1 MKCFLLCK
9 SNTIAIS
16 PLFPNTVENVN
27 CHSFHYCPF
36 ISASKPTLNLPLS
49 SSSKFRV
56 NCGRN
61 YGNDEPLN
69 TSLAYELLGVA
80 PHCSSAQLK
89 AAFRTKV
96 KQFHPDVMKGGEN
109 SDIMI
114 RRVIQA
120 YEILSNYSKSEIIE
134 RECLDPF
141 DQPECE
147 AFDLFVNEVLCIGKG
162 CPYSCV
168 NRAPHAFKFSS
179 LTGTARATSQGHGE
193 DYQIQIAVGQCPRNC
208 IHYVTPSQRII
219 LEELLESIMNMPY
232 DTSAE
237 ADLLYSLIVKAKY
250 ENNRYQR
257 PKKQPKCAF
266 DSCLKISHKRLQSSS
281 WGLGDMNVK
290 LFSTYVESWLAYW
303 PSEMCRLR
311 VIMTTRMTD
320 FKLKAKPK
328 GVFAIG
334 VGVVVLLARKGW
346 SCCSGCYGPT

>member
-1 MKCFLLCK
+1 MAAIPAQFQSGFLL
-9 SNTIAIS
+9 SLEPAPDIS
-16 PLFPNTVENVN
+16 EMDSSPR
-27 CHSFHYCPF
+27 
-36 ISASKPTLNLPLS
+36 LS
-49 SSSKFRV
+49 SRLWLSSNLTPPGCRATQQHCRVVPRQSWLVSVAPQYSIKQTTV

-120 YEILSNYSKSEIIE
+120 YEILSNYRKSEIIE

-168 NRAPHAFKFSS
+168 KRAPHAFKFSS
-179 LTGTARATSQGHGE
+179 LTGTARATSQGHSE

-219 LEELLESIMNMPY
+219 LEELLDSIMNTPY

-250 ENNRYQR
+250 ENNLYQR
-257 PKKQPKCAF
+257 PKKQPK
-266 DSCLKISHKRLQSSS
+266 
-281 WGLGDMNVK
+281 V
-290 LFSTYVESWLAYW
+290 STEHVDW
-303 PSEMCRLR
+303 
-311 VIMTTRMTD
+311 
-320 FKLKAKPK
+320 F
-328 GVFAIG
+328 
-334 VGVVVLLARKGW
+334 
-346 SCCSGCYGPT
+346 